1 MYSAIVC
8 FTFIVVESRA
18 EVHVKGNVQ
27 KYNTE
32 QTSPYMKI
40 GENIWVKVGFYQ
52 SLLYRSIALIFVHLV
67 VNKGILLY
75 SYTSGYLNTYFNV
88 STFPYLYYVCDT
100 NNIIM
105 YTNTLMN
112 T

>member
-1 MYSAIVC
+1 M
-8 FTFIVVESRA
+8 
-18 EVHVKGNVQ
+18 HVKGSVQ
-27 KYNTE
+27 RCNAE
-32 QTSPYMKI
+32 QTSPYIKI
-40 GENIWVKVGFYQ
+40 GEDSQ